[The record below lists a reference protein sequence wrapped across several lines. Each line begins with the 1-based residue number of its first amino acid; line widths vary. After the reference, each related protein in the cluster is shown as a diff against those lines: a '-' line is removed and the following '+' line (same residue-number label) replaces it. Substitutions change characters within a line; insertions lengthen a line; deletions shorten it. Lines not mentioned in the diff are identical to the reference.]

1 MRKRKVLQTDNF
13 NDIFP
18 IKVRLSRFN
27 GFNKD
32 KVKIN
37 NIELFTYKYVV
48 INDYD
53 TFDKLRPIQNQLI
66 VDYKLKELKSEDSEK
81 DDVFA

>member
-27 GFNKD
+27 EFNKD

-37 NIELFTYKYVV
+37 DIELFTYKYVV